1 MQHIFKDQ
9 GSMYSLPLPLQTN
22 ALIIL
27 VTPHIMHLIFS
38 KASSRTS
45 CVDLMAR
52 KGNDVQVC
60 NLSTLVT
67 GYILC
72 IEKTGLEL
80 FYQGFLKMADDWT
93 GSVCPFKITAPIT
106 SNH

>member
-9 GSMYSLPLPLQTN
+9 GSMYSLPLPLQPN

-27 VTPHIMHLIFS
+27 VAPHIMHLIFS

-45 CVDLMAR
+45 CVDL

-80 FYQGFLKMADDWT
+80 FYQGFLKMADNWT
-93 GSVCPFKITAPIT
+93 GSVCSFKITAPIT

>member
-9 GSMYSLPLPLQTN
+9 GTMYSLPLPLQTN

-60 NLSTLVT
+60 NLSTLVALRRL
-67 GYILC
+67 G
-72 IEKTGLEL
+72 
-80 FYQGFLKMADDWT
+80 
-93 GSVCPFKITAPIT
+93 
-106 SNH
+106 